1 MKNLKN
7 FKKMKNIKNIK
18 NTIVL
23 LAIALISVSCIVDD
37 ENDNGFQSSEFFV
50 GFAQK
55 TATNSYFA
63 DEGVVR
69 KEYPINFLG
78 GQSGVATSSDITIN
92 FAVNTALS
100 TATEGVEFD
109 LPLSG
114 SLTLPAGS
122 NFVQFPLDINTG
134 NFDPVA
140 PTSVFIDL
148 SSGTPG
154 AQVSDINKTI
164 EIKFVGCLSTIDQH
178 SYQMTFDYTNL
189 DGDFFNDV
197 NGGVQSFTLDPAVPN
212 RFSTESTPPWS
223 PGQLAPG
230 ADAYIFEVVCGE
242 VFITTQNLGGYW
254 ANTVESRVGETNPAG
269 SVDANGNVFISYDV
283 CYGGDCR
290 VLDVTYTKL

>member
-7 FKKMKNIKNIK
+7 KKNMKNIKN
-18 NTIVL
+18 VL
-23 LAIALISVSCIVDD
+23 LLLTIALFSVSCIVDD
-37 ENDNGFQSSEFFV
+37 ENDTQFQSSDFFV
-50 GFAQK
+50 GFADK

-69 KEYPINFLG
+69 KEYAINFLG

-92 FAVNTALS
+92 FSVNTALS

-114 SLTLPAGS
+114 ALTLPAGA

-134 NFDPVA
+134 NFDPIA

-148 SSGTPG
+148 SSNTSGT
-154 AQVSDINKTI
+154 QVSDINKTI
-164 EIKFVGCLSTIDQH
+164 EVKFVGCLATIDQS

-189 DGDFFNDV
+189 DGDFFAAQA
-197 NGGVQSFTLDPAVPN
+197 GGVQSFTLDATTPN
-212 RFSTESTPPWS
+212 RFSTESTPPWG
-223 PGQLAPG
+223 PGALAPG
-230 ADAYIFEVVCGE
+230 ADAYIFDVVCGE

-269 SVDANGNVFISYDV
+269 HVDANGNVFISYNV
-283 CYGGDCR
+283 CYAGNCR
-290 VLDVTYTKL
+290 ILDVTYTKL